1 MHILCISS
9 PLLSCYSDPQAG
21 VNRNVLRLYS
31 WTSAIWRRSILCTRT
46 SGYSGSE
53 SLCYH
58 AEGSWVR
65 VPSRTRYTY
74 QWGGGE
80 TGFPIGRVKKS
91 THLTAS
97 LCMFGIP
104 NGHEEKE
111 PSPECVTKI
120 KNVCQSAVQENSVIY
135 SYSTSCST
143 KDFLSILI
151 GHLTRLFWNSL
162 WNRFK
167 LDLITNGGEQLNPE
181 KFRYPC

>member
-1 MHILCISS
+1 MCWGCILGHLLFGGGVSCAHGPLATRAQS
-9 PLLSCYSDPQAG
+9 PSVTMQRD
-21 VNRNVLRLYS
+21 RE
-31 WTSAIWRRSILCTRT
+31 
-46 SGYSGSE
+46 SE
-53 SLCYH
+53 SLVGH
-58 AEGSWVR
+58 VI
-65 VPSRTRYTY
+65 RTNG
-74 QWGGGE
+74 GGGE